1 MANLLIITRDTEARQ
16 ELCSALTRKD
26 LECSLVSDIN
36 GVSEAIIERQPDIIL
51 LEITRRWPNDEM
63 RGLVRRVWRER
74 SISLIVLVAEDA
86 LDNLQDGL
94 DYDDFLI
101 GPYHSA
107 EAFIRIDRL
116 LQKRRKSSSD
126 EIIEYNDLQLDLG
139 SCEVMVDNRIIELT
153 FKEYELL
160 KLLARNRGRVFTREE
175 LLDKIWGYD
184 YFGGDRTVDV
194 HIRRLRSK
202 IEDANHTYVETV
214 RNIGYRFRK

>member
-16 ELCSALTRKD
+16 EFCNTLTEKD
-26 LECSLVSDIN
+26 LECSLVSDTN
-36 GVSEAIIERQPDIIL
+36 GVSEAIIERQPDVIL

-101 GPYHSA
+101 SPYHSA
-107 EAFIRIDRL
+107 EALIRIDRL
-116 LQKRRKSSSD
+116 LQKRRKVASD

-139 SCEVMVDNRIIELT
+139 SCEVMVDNRVIELT